1 MYVYC
6 RDVSVV
12 LLWFLQG
19 PIHSIADLEPLCGMC
34 QESVCSVTLKPC
46 DHMMCSGLLSVLS
59 SSSGWSLLKAC
70 FVWEEGVKT
79 VQKIFDVHSPSQYCQ
94 ARSTCRLI
102 QSTVKG
108 MEA

>member
-34 QESVCSVTLKPC
+34 QENVCSVTLKPC
-46 DHMMCSGLLSVLS
+46 DHMMCSGVLSVLS
-59 SSSGWSLLKAC
+59 SSSGWLLLKAC
-70 FVWEEGVKT
+70 FVWDGGWGGGEERERN
-79 VQKIFDVHSPSQYCQ
+79 QN
-94 ARSTCRLI
+94 
-102 QSTVKG
+102 
-108 MEA
+108 